1 MGVRSNEVKQMEY
14 MKYVGEYCRCYRAI
28 TLNMTLKR
36 MSELT
41 DINMKTISAFE
52 NGRST
57 NMEHFFE
64 YCQLGNDTQRQ
75 AFIKGFADFMGLK

>member
-1 MGVRSNEVKQMEY
+1 MEY
-14 MKYVGEYCRCYRAI
+14 MKFVGEYCKVYRAI
-28 TLNMTLKR
+28 TLNITLKR

-57 NMEHFFE
+57 NMEHFIQ
-64 YCQLGNDTQRQ
+64 YSQLGNDNQREQ
-75 AFIKGFADFMGLK
+75 FLKGFNNILGGE